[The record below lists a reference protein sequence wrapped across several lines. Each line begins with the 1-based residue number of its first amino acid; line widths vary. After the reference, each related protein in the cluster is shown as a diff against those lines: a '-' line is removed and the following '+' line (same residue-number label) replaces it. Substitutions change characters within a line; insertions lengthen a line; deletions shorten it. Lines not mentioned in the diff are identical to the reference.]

1 MGTQMLIYIFLFLG
15 SFNICAQRIL
25 QLEMINDPETI
36 KYYEGMDITFK
47 VQNSEEWHT
56 RVIERIM
63 INEQA
68 IVFNEGFY
76 KINEITAIQ
85 NKRLGV
91 LLFSG
96 AITTFGT
103 AWLGFGAIEE
113 VARKGRQSDAKTWVI
128 GGSAAAL
135 GYGMRKLF
143 YKHNKPLN
151 SNRYR
156 LRLLDLSVY

>member
-156 LRLLDLSVY
+156 LRLLDLSLY